1 MYSLNSIDA
10 FCHQAI
16 ERGDSWEEI
25 QALCQRRSTMLCQW
39 SPETMDD
46 VRLRARTHRHSTAM
60 RRWYRNAPVAGE
72 HSNFD
77 MVDALAEWTSN
88 D

>member
-1 MYSLNSIDA
+1 MLNGIDV

-25 QALCQRRSTMLCQW
+25 QNLCRRRSSMLGQW
-39 SPETMDD
+39 MPETIDA
-46 VRLRARTHRHSTAM
+46 VRLRARTHRHSVAM
-60 RRWYRNAPVAGE
+60 REWYRRAPVAGE
-72 HSNFD
+72 DSSFD
-77 MVDALAEWTSN
+77 MVDALTEWTESN

>member
-1 MYSLNSIDA
+1 MLNGIDV

-39 SPETMDD
+39 MPETMDA
-46 VRLRARTHRHSTAM
+46 VRLRARNHRHTVAM
-60 RRWYRNAPVAGE
+60 REWYRRAPVAGE
-72 HSNFD
+72 NSSFD
-77 MVDALAEWTSN
+77 MVDALTEWTESN